1 MKNKNL
7 SDKIN
12 DILAK
17 ISSQA
22 KYSRASMLNVAN
34 QLFTELVTQLDNDI
48 RVEQKKNKELKSLN
62 TTLIQKLETTEK
74 YYAQLIKDNNY
85 ALQVKDNKMRQS
97 AKDLDSLKKEFEKY
111 KTDNT
116 LMGKVKQKL
125 KFKK

>member
-22 KYSRASMLNVAN
+22 KYSRASMLTVAN